1 MSGNAEAEVGGLT
14 DAPSQID
21 LAIRSI
27 SGYARAAQWLAPY
40 VPLYL
45 ATESAAS
52 RGEDWDPDGSL
63 AQEWRVQHTKG
74 ATDMAD
80 FITEMQGFYVKVGQL
95 IATRVDL
102 FPKEYSAKLNF
113 LVDSVN
119 PLPFE
124 VVRQVI
130 EEELLEGYPLDDVFE
145 HIDPEPLG
153 SASIAQVHRAKLKNG
168 KEVAV
173 KVQRPNVEARLLDD
187 ISLIKSLAQQL
198 RSVFPVD
205 YYAVFT
211 ELEDQLKDEF
221 DFCLEAFAMDRLA
234 ATLSEVGSSPVF
246 VPRSVPGLVSK
257 RVLCMEFVPGL
268 SLSQLERQGVGT
280 LVDPK
285 MAKTIGR
292 GILSSLTSAFGK
304 MILEEGFFHADP
316 HPGNVYIMP
325 DGSPALIDFGQVKR
339 IGYKFRREFAE
350 LVLLVADCKD
360 TKEEYDAGIRLGQ
373 RMGIKFSESAD
384 VYAPVALGM
393 FVLDWSRAE
402 LPGGYSA
409 YELSPKNIM
418 NDVEYFPRE
427 WVLTCRAMQLIRGL
441 AERLDVEWSLPEK
454 WRENA
459 LRALGRS
466 AGGRDAAARQGFWG
480 RARSWWGARVGQ
492 RSSGRRP

>member
-1 MSGNAEAEVGGLT
+1 MSRDAAAPVRGLT

-21 LAIRSI
+21 LAVRSI

-40 VPLYL
+40 VPLYV

-52 RGEDWDPDGSL
+52 RGEDWDPDGPL
-63 AQEWRVQHTKG
+63 AQEWHAQHTKG
-74 ATDMAD
+74 AKDMAD
-80 FITEMQGFYVKVGQL
+80 FITDMQGFYVKVGQL
-95 IATRVDL
+95 VATRVDL

-130 EEELLEGYPLDDVFE
+130 EEQLLEGYSLDEVFE
-145 HIDPEPLG
+145 HVDPEPLG

-173 KVQRPNVEARLLDD
+173 KVQRPNVEACLLDD
-187 ISLIKSLAQQL
+187 ISVIKSLAKQL

-211 ELEDQLKDEF
+211 ELEDQLKEEF

-234 ATLSEVGSSPVF
+234 ASLREVGSPPVF
-246 VPRSVPGLVSK
+246 VPRSVPGLVSQ
-257 RVLCMEFVPGL
+257 RVLCMDFVPGL
-268 SLSQLERQGVGT
+268 SLSQLEKQGVGT
-280 LVDPK
+280 VMDPK
-285 MAKTIGR
+285 MAKRIGR
-292 GILSSLTSAFGK
+292 KILSSLTSAFGK

-316 HPGNVYIMP
+316 HPGNIYVMP

-350 LVLLVADCKD
+350 LVLLVADNKD

-373 RMGIKFSESAD
+373 RMGIKFSESAHE
-384 VYAPVALGM
+384 YAPVALGI

-409 YELSPKNIM
+409 YELSPRNVM
-418 NDVEYFPRE
+418 NDVTYFPRE

-459 LRALGRS
+459 LRALGRG
-466 AGGRDAAARQGFWG
+466 AGDKDEPAKQGFWD
-480 RARSWWGARVGQ
+480 RARRWWRA
-492 RSSGRRP
+492 